1 MGRIDFFIAFLHAC
15 VSHAKWGMIS
25 LRIILIISTKA
36 TQHWLFHKSLNL
48 QRALLNDFASDSVKL
63 KILEVEC
70 DFDDKYL
77 LGHAMR
83 VDLLAEGTEMKDAST
98 LIGTIR
104 NDLNAESER
113 LKDREFDLFWT
124 YKQTG
129 SDKENA
135 RALME
140 FCGIEQ
146 SVADEIISQ
155 K

>member
-1 MGRIDFFIAFLHAC
+1 MTCIDPSQFEVIE
-15 VSHAKWGMIS
+15 
-25 LRIILIISTKA
+25 
-36 TQHWLFHKSLNL
+36 
-48 QRALLNDFASDSVKL
+48 DFASDSVKL

-70 DFDDKYL
+70 DFDDQYL

-124 YKQTG
+124 YK
-129 SDKENA
+129 
-135 RALME
+135 
-140 FCGIEQ
+140 
-146 SVADEIISQ
+146 
-155 K
+155 

>member
-1 MGRIDFFIAFLHAC
+1 MRLYFEHYGEDQLLTCIDPSQFEVIE
-15 VSHAKWGMIS
+15 
-25 LRIILIISTKA
+25 
-36 TQHWLFHKSLNL
+36 
-48 QRALLNDFASDSVKL
+48 DFASDSVKL

-70 DFDDKYL
+70 DFDDQYL

-135 RALME
+135 QALME

-146 SVADEIISQ
+146 SVADEIILQ
-155 K
+155 KWIFED